1 MADQQFSIHKQEIL
15 QKQLKQTMSS
25 LGEID
30 RRINELEAL
39 VLASFKK
46 MQCDQ
51 VALYGMISEVK
62 EAREAAKK
70 FDLDGMPA
78 QLPTAPPEEVAPAA
92 APEGWQSP
100 QTKLI

>member
-25 LGEID
+25 LGEMD
-30 RRINELEAL
+30 KRINELEAL

-46 MQCDQ
+46 MQVDQ
-51 VALYGMISEVK
+51 IALFNMISEVK

-78 QLPTAPPEEVAPAA
+78 QIPTAPPEEVAPQ
-92 APEGWQSP
+92 GWQPP
-100 QTKLI
+100 QTNLI

>member
-25 LGEID
+25 LGEGD
-30 RRINELEAL
+30 KRINELEAL

-46 MQCDQ
+46 MQVDQ
-51 VALYGMISEVK
+51 IALYNMISEIK
-62 EAREAAKK
+62 EAKEASEK

-78 QLPTAPPEEVAPAA
+78 QIPTAPPEEVAP
-92 APEGWQSP
+92 QV
-100 QTKLI
+100 